1 MIRRMI
7 GKMAEKMMKIDS
19 EKKESLIN
27 RNLT

>member
-7 GKMAEKMMKIDS
+7 GKMTEKMMKMDS